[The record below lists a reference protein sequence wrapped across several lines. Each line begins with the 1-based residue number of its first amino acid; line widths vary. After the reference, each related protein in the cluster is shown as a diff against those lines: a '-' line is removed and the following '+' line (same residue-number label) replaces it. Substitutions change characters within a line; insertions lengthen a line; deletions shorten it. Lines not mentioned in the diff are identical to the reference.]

1 MMADI
6 ETLFHRDWYL
16 AENPDAEAFPGGA
29 LAHYTLFGW
38 REGRS
43 PHPLFDVQ
51 WYLSQAPECQQEGIE
66 PLGHYLNRGWRKMH
80 SPHPLFNPA
89 WYLRQNRDVMEADV
103 DPWRHY
109 LNKGWKEGRRLH
121 PLFDTAWYLQ
131 TYADVAASGEEPLS
145 HYLRLGWREGRCP
158 NPLFDGAW
166 YARTYELGAEVNPFL
181 DYIGTGWR
189 AGRSPHPRFD
199 ALWYHENYLDSVAFV
214 CEPLNHYLTSGWR
227 EGLLPQ
233 EGYVPSEAEA
243 QGGDY
248 APLYLELSRSAG
260 RTYRVLRAETA
271 LRTDGRRGRILLV
284 THDTQL
290 GGAQTVLRLFADWL
304 VSSTR
309 FSVGIV
315 AVNGGHFRPDFEKIA
330 PVFVLSDH
338 AEEDRAAALADWAGE
353 DVQAVFVNSIVSG
366 AFYKYWPTEAP
377 SVAFIHELPQILERY
392 PEEVGLVRA
401 RTDHVIC
408 GGPGVFAA
416 LSGEFG
422 FDASRMTSAYS
433 YIEALPKGDTEA
445 DRLVRRRAAR
455 AALGVPEERILVMG
469 CGVLHWRK
477 SPDKFIETAEAV
489 LAAGLD
495 AEFVWLGGGPD
506 EEDCIRQAEAAGI
519 AERVRFTGY
528 ESDVAGKLA
537 GADIFLLSSQEDP
550 FPLVALYAAQA
561 GAPLVCFQEAGG
573 IADFVQNGSG
583 VAVPFMDIPAMA
595 EAVLRYGRDEE
606 LRARDGATGRDQV
619 ARRHTIEAVG
629 PLLLYHLRQAAGLK
643 PEVSVVLPN
652 YNYEDYLPQRLDSIT
667 AQTFQDFEL
676 ILLDDASSDGSPQL
690 LEAFA
695 KTRAG
700 TKIALSTENSGSPF
714 AQWLRGMEM
723 AEGEIVWL
731 AEADDWC
738 EDNLLTTLLPV
749 FDDRNVRL
757 ASCMSV
763 PVQSDGTVIGD
774 YPSLYLDRINPGRWN
789 RDFVATDHE
798 EANEGLGIANTI
810 PNASAVLM
818 RKFDPDPEFVE
829 TVTGMRLCGDWFF
842 YIRAMKGGLVGF
854 SAAPLNYHRRHGG
867 TVTHKLEGS
876 LRYFNELAEVRTYV
890 GRTYHQSPQAQAQI
904 RQFLEQ
910 DIARFNVPDPAALPT
925 LPAPQKVLPSLAV
938 IAPDLSP
945 GGGQMFAI
953 SLANEWA
960 RRGGRVVLVNAH
972 SQPTHDAVVSK
983 LNPEVALYHA
993 TDPGFDLA
1001 EIVRRYDI
1009 DLIHSN
1015 IWWSD
1020 ALVDSYREDIPAGLP
1035 WVITMHGCHETL
1047 MQHPGIDRAFSER
1060 MSRMTERVNAWVYLA
1075 DKNIGVFDQYPR
1087 PETLLRIPNGMA
1099 EEPVRQPLERATLGL
1114 RPDAVVLCMAARA
1127 IPSKGW
1133 AEAVEVV
1140 EALNAEG
1147 HKLDL
1152 ILCGEGPAADD
1163 IRARA
1168 PDHVLLTGQVPNV
1181 QDYFAISDIGIL
1193 PSYFIGESLP
1203 LALIEMMAKGLPL
1216 IASDVGEIPSILGE
1230 GAEAAGVL
1238 IPLQETEDGKPGLD
1252 MAAFLEGTRRMLDED
1267 LRAQMGANARRR
1279 FDAEFRL
1286 DRMVDRYA
1294 ALYEELE
1301 RKQNEDS
1308 LEKRDSNA

>member
-51 WYLSQAPECQQEGIE
+51 WYLSQAPECLQEGIE
-66 PLGHYLNRGWRKMH
+66 PLAHYLTRGWRQML
-80 SPHPLFNPA
+80 SPHRLFNPA
-89 WYLRQNRDVMEADV
+89 RYLMLNRDVMKADV
-103 DPWRHY
+103 DPWKHY
-109 LNKGWKEGRRLH
+109 LHKGWKEGRRLH
-121 PLFDTAWYLQ
+121 WLFDTGWYLQ

-199 ALWYHENYLDSVAFV
+199 ALWYHENYLDPVAFV
-214 CEPLNHYLTSGWR
+214 CEPLSHYLTSGWR

-260 RTYRVLRAETA
+260 RTYRVLRSETA

-315 AVNGGHFRPDFEKIA
+315 AVNGGHFRRDFEKIA

-366 AFYKYWPTEAP
+366 AFYKYWPTETP

-433 YIEALPKGDTEA
+433 YIEALPKGDTEV
-445 DRLVRRRAAR
+445 DRLARRRAAR

-561 GAPLVCFQEAGG
+561 GAPLVCFQDAGG
-573 IADFVQNGSG
+573 IADFVQSGSG
-583 VAVPFMDIPAMA
+583 VAVPFMDISAMA
-595 EAVLRYGRDEE
+595 EAVLRYGRDED

-629 PLLLYHLRQAAGLK
+629 PLLLHHLRQAAGLK

-695 KTRAG
+695 ETRAG
-700 TKIALSTENSGSPF
+700 TRTALSTENSGSPF
-714 AQWLRGMEM
+714 AQWLRGMDM

-876 LRYFNELAEVRTYV
+876 LRYFNELAEVRSYV

-910 DIARFNVPDPAALPT
+910 DIARFNVPDPAALPP
-925 LPAPQKVLPSLAV
+925 LPAPQKALPSLAV

-972 SQPTHDAVVSK
+972 SQPTHPAVISK

-993 TDPGFDLA
+993 NEESFDLA
-1001 EIVRRYDI
+1001 QIVARYDI
-1009 DLIHSN
+1009 DVIHSS
-1015 IWWSD
+1015 IWWAD
-1020 ALVDSYREDIPAGLP
+1020 ALVDDYREHLPADIP
-1035 WVITMHGCHETL
+1035 WVISMHGCHETL
-1047 MQHPGIDRAFSER
+1047 LKHPGIDRGFPDRMQRMIERAGAF
-1060 MSRMTERVNAWVYLA
+1060 VYTAEKNLA
-1075 DKNIGVFDQYPR
+1075 VY
-1087 PETLLRIPNGMA
+1087 ETYEHPARLSRIPNGMPQ
-1099 EEPVRQPLERATLGL
+1099 EPVRQQLDRATLGL
-1114 RPDAVVLCMAARA
+1114 RSDALVMCLASRA

-1133 AEAVEVV
+1133 MEAVELTRV
-1140 EALNAEG
+1140 LNAQG
-1147 HKLDL
+1147 HAVDL
-1152 ILCGEGPAADD
+1152 MLIGEGPSADE
-1163 IRARA
+1163 IREMA
-1168 PDHVLLTGQVPNV
+1168 PEHVHLMGQVGNL
-1181 QDYFAISDIGIL
+1181 QDYLTIADVGLL
-1193 PSYFIGESLP
+1193 PSYFVGESLP
-1203 LALIEMMAKGLPL
+1203 LVLIEMMAKGLPL
-1216 IASDVGEIPSILGE
+1216 VASTIGEIASIIGAGE
-1230 GAEAAGVL
+1230 EAAGILV
-1238 IPLQETEDGKPGLD
+1238 P
-1252 MAAFLEGTRRMLDED
+1252 LEGDGIDMEALVMALHRLLDPAERQR
-1267 LRAQMGANARRR
+1267 LSQNAQKR

-1286 DRMVDRYA
+1286 ERMVDRYA
-1294 ALYEELE
+1294 ELYETLGA
-1301 RKQNEDS
+1301 RSWKG
-1308 LEKRDSNA
+1308 